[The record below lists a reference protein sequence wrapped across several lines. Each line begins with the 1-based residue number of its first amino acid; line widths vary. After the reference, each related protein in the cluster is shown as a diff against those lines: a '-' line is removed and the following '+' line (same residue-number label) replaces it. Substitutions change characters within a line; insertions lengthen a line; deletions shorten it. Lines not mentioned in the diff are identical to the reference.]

1 MTILITG
8 ATGFLGTNLCH
19 QLIARKYEIKV
30 AIRSRSISRL
40 PLSLK
45 KYYHIV
51 EEFDYKTRWPDA
63 LSGVKSIIHCAAR
76 TNLIYKTEDFDLDLY
91 RAVNVEGTKN
101 LAIQAAAAGVKRF
114 IFISSVKVNGE
125 QTFSG
130 SPFTSQDR
138 ALPQDA
144 YSISKWEAEQA
155 LHQVAVKT
163 NLEVVII
170 RPPLIYGPGVK
181 GNFLSLLRWLNRGI
195 PLPLG
200 AINNKRSFVGIDNLI
215 DLIISCI
222 DHPAAVN
229 QVFLVSDAQDI
240 STTEMLKGLGKAL
253 EISPRL
259 IPISSSL
266 LKMGAQIL
274 GKKDTAQRLLGN
286 LQIDISHT
294 KNTLNWKPIVNLDV
308 GLGKTAKWYL
318 NQK

>member
-1 MTILITG
+1 M
-8 ATGFLGTNLCH
+8 
-19 QLIARKYEIKV
+19 
-30 AIRSRSISRL
+30 
-40 PLSLK
+40 
-45 KYYHIV
+45 
-51 EEFDYKTRWPDA
+51 
-63 LSGVKSIIHCAAR
+63 
-76 TNLIYKTEDFDLDLY
+76 
-91 RAVNVEGTKN
+91 
-101 LAIQAAAAGVKRF
+101 
-114 IFISSVKVNGE
+114 
-125 QTFSG
+125 
-130 SPFTSQDR
+130 
-138 ALPQDA
+138 
-144 YSISKWEAEQA
+144 
-155 LHQVAVKT
+155 
-163 NLEVVII
+163 VII

-240 STTEMLKGLGKAL
+240 STTEMLKGLEKAL

>member
-1 MTILITG
+1 M
-8 ATGFLGTNLCH
+8 
-19 QLIARKYEIKV
+19 RKYEIKV

-45 KYYHIV
+45 KYYHV
-51 EEFDYKTRWPDA
+51 VEFDYKTRWPDA

-91 RAVNVEGTKN
+91 RAVNVEGTN
-101 LAIQAAAAGVKRF
+101 LAIQAAFWGKTFYFYKLSKLMVR
-114 IFISSVKVNGE
+114 
-125 QTFSG
+125 TFSARPLLHKIG
-130 SPFTSQDR
+130 RSR
-138 ALPQDA
+138 RC
-144 YSISKWEAEQA
+144 YNISKWKLNSSSPSSRKQFR
-155 LHQVAVKT
+155 
-163 NLEVVII
+163 VVII

-240 STTEMLKGLGKAL
+240 STTDMLKGLGKAL

-266 LKMGAQIL
+266 LKMGFKYL
-274 GKKDTAQRLLGN
+274 KKDTAQRLLGN
-286 LQIDISHT
+286 LQIDISIPRT
-294 KNTLNWKPIVNLDV
+294 R
-308 GLGKTAKWYL
+308 
-318 NQK
+318 